1 MVLDLIWNQLISESE
16 DENNKKE
23 RQNYTDILYCILDQ
37 LENDDLLILM
47 EAFPTM
53 AGLIYWSYGA
63 KYLWKDAVQ
72 PRRDE
77 TQTIYWHQLHE
88 TLRRQKKGHEKAIQ
102 LRRQAQGVEA
112 WSKVPEWRHI
122 ERVINRRLLAAKIFE
137 LEGQLECVEDLQSLH
152 ARYLRP
158 VPGESAARRWNRR
171 FAEQIQADIK
181 TAIAAAEE
189 EDDEEAAEI
198 NPNNPPPPPQLAYFV
213 DDAVPV
219 PDETVEENC
228 KEVKFK
234 PIERMIALDYHLAL
248 RALRRLGLFDPHGYT
263 HDGATYLADAITCTS
278 QSCIMLIMSGYAADE
293 IRKLPS
299 VPDVSPS
306 QLGIRSHLS
315 LLVQEQ
321 LSHGLGLAL
330 DILLEDNPQL
340 NAHTLLLPN
349 QKRRIR
355 CFATGRLA
363 ELLASTGL
371 DLAQTTPWPRN
382 NTPWHMAARNPNKS
396 FYDFLHQRR
405 PDIIDQVDDEGELP
419 ITIAQ
424 GIYEMERARWLI
436 DRGAAVYPAARKM
449 LSKLCSPADQW
460 FLFYF
465 QAAGA
470 GLSNDPWINDVVE
483 GLQTQIGEQGVGEKE
498 ELIERAKALITKLKG
513 GNGISEASLGTLN
526 ESNETPLEAATR
538 YGLKEIRRL
547 LQPPASSRY
556 NLRKRVKRDHHK

>member
-1 MVLDLIWNQLISESE
+1 MVLHLIWKHLINERE
-16 DENNKKE
+16 DENNKE
-23 RQNYTDILYCILDQ
+23 RQNYTDSLYCILDF
-37 LENDDLLILM
+37 LDDDDLLVLM

-53 AGLIYWSYGA
+53 AGLVYWSYGA
-63 KYLWKDAVQ
+63 KYLWKDAIQ

-77 TQTIYWHQLHE
+77 AQTIYWHQLHE
-88 TLRRQKKGHEKAIQ
+88 ALRRQKKGHEKAIM
-102 LRRQAQGVEA
+102 LRRQARGVEA
-112 WSKVPEWRHI
+112 WSKVPEWRHT

-137 LEGQLECVEDLQSLH
+137 LERQLECVEDLQTLH
-152 ARYLRP
+152 ARALRP
-158 VPGESAARRWNRR
+158 VPGESAARWWNRR
-171 FAEQIQADIK
+171 FAAQIQADIK
-181 TAIAAAEE
+181 TAIAAAKE
-189 EDDEEAAEI
+189 EDDDEAAEI
-198 NPNNPPPPPQLAYFV
+198 NPNNPPPPPQLASFV
-213 DDAVPV
+213 DNAVPV

-263 HDGATYLADAITCTS
+263 HDGATYLAEAIICQG
-278 QSCIMLIMSGYAADE
+278 QSCIMLIMSGYAAVE

-306 QLGIRSHLS
+306 QFGIRSHIS
-315 LLVQEQ
+315 LLITEKV
-321 LSHGLGLAL
+321 SHGLGLAL

-349 QKRRIR
+349 QKRRIC

-371 DLAQTTPWPRN
+371 DLAQTTWLTRN
-382 NTPWHMAARNPNKS
+382 STPWHMAAHNPNKS
-396 FYDFLHQRR
+396 FYDFLHQHI
-405 PDIIDQVDDEGELP
+405 PDTIDQINDEGELP

-424 GIYEMERARWLI
+424 EIHEMERVQWLI
-436 DRGAAVYPAARKM
+436 DRGAAFYPAAQRM
-449 LSKLCSPADQW
+449 LSKLCSPADPW

-465 QAAGA
+465 QAVGA

-483 GLQTQIGEQGVGEKE
+483 GLQTQISEQGPGEKG
-498 ELIERAKALITKLKG
+498 ELIERAKTLITKLRA
-513 GNGISEASLGTLN
+513 GNGIAEASLGTVN
-526 ESNETPLEAATR
+526 DRNETALQAATR
-538 YGLKEIRRL
+538 YGLKQILRL